1 MAMSLPVRPI
11 PAPPQR
17 GDWERHKQ
25 RIAQLYLEENKPLR
39 EVADVMRIEHD
50 FTATPKMY
58 KQRFHQWDFRKN
70 LKAGEVKKFKGLTAA
85 GHETHLPVVHGR
97 KLGSK
102 RLKSL
107 VGKSN
112 QALSK
117 SPEAESSRGTPLPG
131 NIDVPVEFNLP
142 EMALRAV
149 TSYSRSQ
156 LDNRFWDL
164 TGSKNDRTET
174 YYWGVG
180 IELAA
185 YKIARKQDLAA
196 NFQVLN
202 KCCDEYRNVL
212 RKQDPL
218 LIWTTYNAILQ
229 LSQSGDDLAMA
240 FAKLAAGL
248 SLIQCGR
255 SHPLTVLWTS
265 LRRMSMDE
273 VRRAAVPIIDAQFEL
288 LRDDQG
294 SDNTFWPS
302 QVVIL
307 IKKLHDMQLL
317 TPEATVEK
325 LNNCIQWIQQNPG
338 PDTTRTEEQLN
349 STRMFITCIYIDG
362 GQYTE
367 ADAILS
373 LVESWIENGGQPK
386 DFQRVNCA
394 EIRAELDAN
403 VGKLESAE
411 FHYKKALEIAQQ
423 LLWQVDP
430 GRIGFS
436 FTVLEKFYLDHGRT
450 AAAQAVRHGY
460 NLHLKSMVGDAE
472 QNGRLVLD
480 TTKEEEDGNMSED
493 SDLD

>member
-1 MAMSLPVRPI
+1 MAMSLPVRPV

-17 GDWERHKQ
+17 GDWERYKQ
-25 RIAQLYLEENKPLR
+25 RIAHLYLEENKPLR
-39 EVADVMRIEHD
+39 EVADIMRIEHD

-107 VGKSN
+107 VIKSN
-112 QALSK
+112 QSISR

-131 NIDVPVEFNLP
+131 NIDVPGEFNLA
-142 EMALRAV
+142 ELALKAV

-156 LDNRFWDL
+156 LENRIWDL
-164 TGSKNDRTET
+164 TGSKDDRTET

-185 YKIARKQDLAA
+185 YKIADKHDLAA

-202 KCCDEYRNVL
+202 KCCDEYRLVL

-218 LIWTTYNAILQ
+218 LIWATYKAILR
-229 LSQSGDDLAMA
+229 LSQSGEDLAMA

-248 SLIQCGR
+248 SVIEFGR
-255 SHPLTVLWTS
+255 THPLAVLWTS
-265 LRRMSMDE
+265 LRRMGMDE

-288 LRDDQG
+288 LRDHQG

-302 QVVIL
+302 QVIVL
-307 IKKLHDMQLL
+307 IKKLHDMHLL

-325 LNNCIQWIQQNPG
+325 LNSCIQWIQQHPG
-338 PDTTRTEEQLN
+338 PDVQRTEELLN
-349 STRMFITCIYIDG
+349 STRMYITCIYIDA
-362 GQYTE
+362 GQYEE
-367 ADAILS
+367 ADTILRV
-373 LVESWIENGGQPK
+373 VENWIETGGQPK

-411 FHYKKALEIAQQ
+411 FHYKKGLQIAQE

-436 FTVLEKFYLDHGRT
+436 FRALEKFYLDHGRT

-460 NLHLKSMVGDAE
+460 NEHLKSMVGECSQDGE
-472 QNGRLVLD
+472 LVLD
-480 TTKEEEDGNMSED
+480 NLKEEDDVIQD